1 MDPRRPSFAAS
12 VSLLLVSCLSLGCRR
27 TQGPATPPAA
37 APTPTAS
44 ADAEPPAA
52 VVIDGARMHG
62 LLAALADDAMAGRF
76 TLAPEIETAATLLG
90 QRYADAGLRPVGKDF
105 RVGYPVT
112 TGAALQRPLSI
123 AVTHRGR
130 ALAIDPTAVVARN
143 FGPGGKASGE
153 LVFVGYGVRSNPR
166 EDGSVRYDD
175 LAGIDVKGR
184 VAVLMLEGP
193 GRAELDELL
202 PPLRTIVEDAA
213 ARIAP
218 LVAAG
223 KRAEVAAEHARA
235 RKQLLAILGPRLRT
249 AAAKAVVRT
258 PAADPAAP
266 IDLMALLQQVREREE
281 ADGMAFD
288 LRELRLARKLE
299 RLQQAGAIGAIVVK
313 APATFVD
320 AAAREADALP
330 ELTSS
335 RVRDPLP
342 LPVVQLRWHAAERLL
357 APMGIALTKVQ
368 RGIDRDRRPRSRV
381 LAGSHTELDVALQ
394 PITRD
399 VPNVVAY
406 LPGGDLAHEIV
417 LVGAHFDHIGA
428 APGGQCRPL
437 THSDGRQDAI
447 CNGADDNGSGTAAI
461 VEIAHAITQ
470 AGVKPRRTLVFAS
483 FSGEEIGLFGS
494 DALADAPPKAA
505 PFDRGRVVAMI
516 NLDMIGRLGAKGLA
530 IGGLS
535 SSPAWAPLLTELGTR
550 GMAITYDRAV
560 TTRSDHASFYGK
572 KIPVLFFFTG
582 VHADY
587 HAPGDELA
595 GIEPEGM
602 RRVAQLAADIVV
614 ELGNGLPVAF
624 AEPANAAEGLVGALP
639 GDNPATLVTLG
650 ASAAAPSTP

>member
-1 MDPRRPSFAAS
+1 M
-12 VSLLLVSCLSLGCRR
+12 SLLPPLLLAWAACRPAP
-27 TQGPATPPAA
+27 GPTEP
-37 APTPTAS
+37 PTPTPTTTH
-44 ADAEPPAA
+44 DAPAEA
-52 VVIDGARMHG
+52 PAKVVIDGARMHA
-62 LLAALADDAMAGRF
+62 LLATLADDAMAGRF
-76 TLAPEIETAATLLG
+76 TLAPEIETAATLLAR
-90 QRYADAGLRPVGKDF
+90 RYAEAGLRPVGKDF

-112 TGAALQRPLSI
+112 TGAALARPLSI

-130 ALAIDPTAVVARN
+130 ALAIAATDVVARN

-153 LVFVGYGVRSNPR
+153 LVFVGYGVRSTVR
-166 EDGSVRYDD
+166 EDGSAAYDD
-175 LAGIDVKGR
+175 LAGVDVKGR
-184 VAVLMLEGP
+184 IAVLMLEGP

-202 PPLRTIVEDAA
+202 PPLRDIVDDGNARVAQLVAEADHIAVAA
-213 ARIAP
+213 A
-218 LVAAG
+218 
-223 KRAEVAAEHARA
+223 HART
-235 RKQLLAILGPRLRT
+235 RTRLLAVLGPRLRT
-249 AAAKAVVRT
+249 AEAKAVLST
-258 PAADPAAP
+258 PSADPALP

-281 ADGMAFD
+281 ADGIAFD
-288 LRELRLARKLE
+288 PRELRLARKLE

-320 AAAREADALP
+320 AAAREADVLP

-342 LPVVQLRWHAAERLL
+342 LPVVQLRWRAAARVL
-357 APMGIALTKVQ
+357 APMGVRLEQVQ
-368 RGIDRDRRPRSRV
+368 RDIDRDRRPRSRV
-381 LAGSHTELDVALQ
+381 LARSRVQLDVALE

-406 LPGGDLAHEIV
+406 LQGGDLAHEIV

-428 APGGQCRPL
+428 APGGQCRPVQR
-437 THSDGRQDAI
+437 SDGRRDEI

-461 VEIAHAITQ
+461 AEIAQAITA

-494 DALADAPPKAA
+494 DALADSPPQAA

-516 NLDMIGRLGAKGLA
+516 NLDMIGRLGDKGLA

-535 SSPAWAPLLTELGTR
+535 SSPTWTPLLRELGNR
-550 GMAITYDRAV
+550 GMRILYDRSV

-602 RRVAQLAADIVV
+602 RLIAQLAADIVV
-614 ELGNGLPVAF
+614 ELAAGREIPF
-624 AEPANAAEGLVGALP
+624 AEPATPLEGLVGALP
-639 GDNPATLVTLG
+639 GDNPATVVELG
-650 ASAAAPSTP
+650 APAAARPAR